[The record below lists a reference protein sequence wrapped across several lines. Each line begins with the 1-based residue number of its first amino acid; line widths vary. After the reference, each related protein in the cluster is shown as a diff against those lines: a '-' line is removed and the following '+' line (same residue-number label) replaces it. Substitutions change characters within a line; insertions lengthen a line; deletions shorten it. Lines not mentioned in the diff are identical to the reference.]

1 MDKITGRIYDYV
13 KNYKMINGGDRII
26 VGVSGGADSVA
37 LLLFLLELKPLIGF
51 SLYAVHVEHGI
62 RGEDSLKDAEYVKT
76 LCEKLGVTLTTYNIK
91 AVDYAEENKLT
102 VEEAARIMRYDCFR
116 KTMKEI
122 KANKIAVAHH
132 MDDQAET
139 VLFNMVRGSG
149 IKGLSGIRPINA
161 DVIRP
166 ILCLRKTELI
176 EYLDNKGM
184 SYCID
189 ITNEDTDYSR
199 NRIRNNIIPE
209 LNEITPAAVE
219 HIAREASELA
229 EIDDCIEGIGKNLYK
244 QCVTK
249 RTRNRRTEYAVDIDK
264 IKNSHIVLKR
274 HVIKTIIW
282 ELEERWKDI
291 GFINVE
297 DALSLMVK
305 QSGRRVDL
313 PRGLKCI
320 RIADELI
327 FYKETDDDIATVL
340 NDVKEGS
347 SDNAGTESLETPLK
361 DGMIIDINGAKMEVR
376 VFERQDNAEFPR
388 DTYTKWFDYDKI
400 KDGVCLRN
408 RRPGDY
414 IVIDDSG
421 NTQSYKKFCISAK
434 IPLDIRYSVPLI
446 ALDKEILWAVGYR
459 MGCSNRITDDTKMI
473 MEVKFTGGIYN
484 E

>member
-1 MDKITGRIYDYV
+1 MDKITERIYDYV
-13 KNYKMINGGDRII
+13 KNNRMITGGDRII

-37 LLLFLLELKPLIGF
+37 LLMLLLELKPLIGF
-51 SLYAVHVEHGI
+51 SVYAVHVEHGI
-62 RGEDSLKDAEYVKT
+62 RGEDSLKDAEYVKA
-76 LCEKLGVTLTTYNIK
+76 LCENLNVTLTTYNIK
-91 AVDYAEENKLT
+91 AVDYAKENKLT

-149 IKGLSGIRPINA
+149 IKGLSGIRPVNA

-184 SYCID
+184 SYCVD
-189 ITNEDTDYSR
+189 VTNEDTDYSR

-229 EIDDCIEGIGKNLYK
+229 EIDDCIEGIGKALYK

-249 RTRNRRTEYAVDIDK
+249 RTRNKRTEYAVDIDK

-282 ELEERWKDI
+282 ELEKRWKDI

-297 DALSLMVK
+297 DALSLITK

-327 FYKETDDDIATVL
+327 FYKETDDDVSNVVTNAEESNTGAEIA
-340 NDVKEGS
+340 
-347 SDNAGTESLETPLK
+347 ETQLT
-361 DGMIIDINGAKMEVR
+361 DGMVIDINDAKMEVR
-376 VFERQDNAEFPR
+376 VFERPDNAEFPT

-400 KDGVCLRN
+400 KNGVCLRN

-414 IVIDDSG
+414 IVIDDNG
-421 NTQSYKKFCISAK
+421 NTQSYKKFCIGAK

-446 ALDKEILWAVGYR
+446 ALDKEILWVVGYR
-459 MGCSNRITDDTKMI
+459 MGSSNRITDDTKMI